1 MKSRLA
7 KPSTAYF
14 SSAKPR
20 IEEMANRMMLVA
32 KRELALHPSSV
43 QQPIAQW

>member
-1 MKSRLA
+1 MKSRLV

-14 SSAKPR
+14 GSAKPR
-20 IEEMANRMMLVA
+20 TEEMANSMMLAA
-32 KRELALHPSSV
+32 KRELALHPSSE